1 MVGGLETDPDDNYK
15 KEVMTSSNDER
26 GKSDKETI

>member
-1 MVGGLETDPDDNYK
+1 MVGGLVAGPDDNYI
-15 KEVMTSSNDER
+15 KEVITSSNDER